1 MNRLSK
7 KIAFLLAAIL
17 GLAACEPEPMVVR
30 FATPEELEQLEQA
43 EIRLTIAPDEAL
55 TKGSLLHDVESRGS
69 GALVLVFRSSTSQLD
84 SYHYFPEEELQAQ
97 RSVPLKLRVPL
108 TICDFYIL
116 GNLNAV
122 NKSDGRVTHLME
134 ALGSAF
140 PLDEASLEA
149 LVYRLDGGDL
159 NDTWRRERFSEV
171 AACGLPYVHISKGVD
186 TGAQISSGQGIP
198 GSDACRRL
206 FSKVTLRI
214 DHGAFDGAGAHPDFF
229 VNSSLHLRQANA
241 RLQPFSPTP
250 QHAAQAEDVLS
261 ESDHDPDMSASNA
274 SVTRFSF
281 YVPENMQGT
290 LLPGNTDSRR
300 KTRDELLRQGLSA
313 KEPFL
318 TYVEFV
324 GSLDPAAGGYGADVT
339 YRFYLGADNCSNF
352 DLARNREYE
361 IALSF
366 RVGSL
371 FDPDWKVEPS
381 DWQDE
386 RLFCLTADAAYTDR
400 LPEGRNVAVRKG
412 RDGAFYVYMNPAGQ
426 LGAQNALTGKSALG
440 ADSFT
445 PSSLA
450 DCAWRADFLKS
461 GTPDYQWLSDRG
473 IRASWDAASARLK
486 FSVSDPARFNAHLGE
501 SRQLT
506 MSLLPGGGDLRFSL
520 RLYEDISVTVADGK
534 SLTEGFYLGQKRHL
548 SVSGFAG
555 STLCYAADQDP
566 CGRSASGAAH
576 TANRQ
581 WKTSASESAAFP
593 TARVDASG
601 GVLLDPAAYPGQRL
615 TDGGLD
621 VYAFYPNRFQ
631 ASHSGWTSRDGR
643 ILIFSED
650 YLNDSVEIPIR
661 ISEPRLVCS
670 GQDVFLPIDGGEVA
684 TPIGYWNFDG
694 TARIGADSFDAAL
707 YAALLGVELRSAYNT
722 HTDWMSCLQFDPA
735 TGEMYVSRTSSGSL
749 KMEELSYSTV
759 NGAYSASLGYVSL
772 RGRKLTDLYPGS
784 GNFPLRVSHLN
795 ISSLESGLNT
805 IFESSP
811 TSPASIM
818 FSNYFNTGTQ
828 SQLGEDVAFGVR
840 ADFSFFHGD
849 LSRIVWERSGDA
861 TSYTC
866 RRAPY
871 ETFLPVIDFVIEEAD
886 EGSGGTFSWV
896 YDESHQT
903 RSSSSGEPV
912 PGGLIIPYG
921 QQLMRG
927 TITNKWDGRQFT
939 VESGFRL
946 TYPRINNDL
955 LVVARSGQA
964 KASVYLMPLKISK
977 YLKRLGAQVDAVSRH
992 WMMQL
997 FGSSDWMSKVT
1008 LVDCYMTRPGVNYY
1022 YAPGNR
1028 SGTPLTDYDVKYA
1041 SHYLDGNENATVWTQ
1056 AILDRVATSIPS
1068 RSIARIIQLD
1078 PANYHSDYFDGLDGF
1093 SIPEGKTCIFW
1104 TGAGEF

>member
-1 MNRLSK
+1 MNRISN
-7 KIAFLLAAIL
+7 KIAFLLAAFL

-30 FATPEELEQLEQA
+30 FATPEELAQA

-55 TKGSLLHDVESRGS
+55 TKGSLLREVESRGS
-69 GALVLVFRSSTSQLD
+69 GALVLVFRSSTGQLD

-108 TICDFYIL
+108 TTCDFYIL

-122 NKSDGRVTHLME
+122 NKSDGRVTHLVE
-134 ALGSAF
+134 ALGAAF
-140 PLDEASLEA
+140 PVDEASLEA

-159 NDTWRRERFSEV
+159 NADWRRERFADV

-186 TGAQISSGQGIP
+186 TGAQIRLGQGIP

-214 DHGAFDGAGAHPDFF
+214 DHGAFDGQGAHPDFF

-241 RLQPFSPTP
+241 RLRPFSSTP

-261 ESDHDPDMSASNA
+261 ESDYDPDMSASNA
-274 SVTRFSF
+274 SVTTFRF

-290 LLPGNTDSRR
+290 LLPGNSDSRR

-313 KEPFL
+313 VEPFL

-339 YRFYLGADNCSNF
+339 YRFYLGADNCTNF

-371 FDPDWKVEPS
+371 FEPDWKVEPS
-381 DWQDE
+381 DWQDG
-386 RLFCLTADAAYTDR
+386 RLFCLTADAGFTDR
-400 LPEGRNVAVRKG
+400 LPEGRNVAVRKS
-412 RDGAFYVYMNPAGQ
+412 RDGAFYVYMNPAGR

-461 GTPDYQWLSDRG
+461 GSQDYRWLSDRG
-473 IRASWDAASARLK
+473 IRASWDAAVARLK

-501 SRQLT
+501 ARLLK
-506 MSLLPGGGDLRFSL
+506 MNLLPGGRDLSFSL
-520 RLYEDISVTVADGK
+520 RLYGDISVTVADGK
-534 SLTEGFYLGQKRHL
+534 SLTEDFYLGQKRHL
-548 SVSGFAG
+548 TVSGFAG

-566 CGRSASGAAH
+566 CGRSASGTAH

-581 WKTSASESAAFP
+581 WKASSSESAAFP

-601 GVLLDPAAYPGQRL
+601 AVLLDPAAYPGQRL

-631 ASHSGWTSRDGR
+631 ASHSGWTSREGR
-643 ILIFSED
+643 ILFFSED
-650 YLNDSVEIPIR
+650 WLNDSVEIPLR
-661 ISEPRLVCS
+661 ISEPRLVS
-670 GQDVFLPIDGGEVA
+670 ESRDIFLPIDGGEVT
-684 TPIGYWNFDG
+684 TPVGYWNFDG
-694 TARIGADSFDAAL
+694 TARIGADAFDATL
-707 YAALLGVELRSAYNT
+707 YAALLGVELRSTYST
-722 HTDWMSCLQFDPA
+722 HTSWMSCLHLDPA
-735 TGEMYVSRTSSGSL
+735 TGEMYVRETSSGGL
-749 KMEELSYSTV
+749 RMEELSYSTV
-759 NGAYSASLGYVSL
+759 NGAYSASLGYVTL
-772 RGRKLTDLYPGS
+772 RAKKLTELFSGG
-784 GNFPLRVSHLN
+784 GNFSLRVSHLN
-795 ISSLESGLNT
+795 INSLMSGLNT
-805 IFESSP
+805 IFESTPTGP
-811 TSPASIM
+811 TSVL
-818 FSNYFNTGTQ
+818 FSNYFNTNTQ
-828 SQLGEDVAFGVR
+828 NQLEEDVSFGVR

-866 RRAPY
+866 RSAPY
-871 ETFLPVIDFVIEEAD
+871 ETLLPVIDFVVEEED

-896 YDESHQT
+896 YNEAHQHQY
-903 RSSSSGEPV
+903 SSGGEPV
-912 PGGLIIPYG
+912 PGGLIIPFG
-921 QQLMRG
+921 QQLMTG

-939 VESGFRL
+939 VRSGFYL

-955 LVVARSGQA
+955 LIIARSGQA

-977 YLKRLGAQVDAVSRH
+977 YLKRLGPQVDAASRR

-997 FGSSDWMSKVT
+997 FGSSDWMTRVT
-1008 LVDCYMTRPGVNYY
+1008 LSDCYMKRPGINDY

-1028 SGTPLTDYDVKYA
+1028 SGTPLTDYDAKYA
-1041 SHYLDGNENATVWTQ
+1041 RNYLYGDENATVWTQ
-1056 AILDRVATSIPS
+1056 DILDRVASSIPS
-1068 RSIARIIQLD
+1068 RSIARTVRLD
-1078 PANYHSDYFDGLDGF
+1078 PANYHSDYFDGLYGF

-1104 TGAGEF
+1104 TGPGAF

>member
-7 KIAFLLAAIL
+7 KIVFLLVACL

-30 FATPEELEQLEQA
+30 FATPEELAQA
-43 EIRLTIAPDEAL
+43 EISLTIAPDEAL

-69 GALVLVFRSSTSQLD
+69 GALVLVFRSSTGQLD
-84 SYHYFPEEELQAQ
+84 SYRFFTEEEIQAQ

-108 TICDFYIL
+108 TTCDFYIL

-140 PLDEASLEA
+140 PADETSLEA

-159 NDTWRRERFSEV
+159 NATWRRERFAEV
-171 AACGLPYVHISKGVD
+171 AACGLPYVHISKDVD
-186 TGAQISSGQGIP
+186 TGTQISQGQGIP

-206 FSKVTLRI
+206 FSKVTLHI
-214 DHGAFDGAGAHPDFF
+214 DHGAFDGEGAHPDFF

-241 RLQPFSPTP
+241 RLQPFSPAP

-261 ESDHDPDMSASNA
+261 ESDYDPDMTASNA
-274 SVTRFSF
+274 SVTTFSF

-313 KEPFL
+313 VESFL

-324 GSLDPAAGGYGADVT
+324 GCLDPAAGGYGADVT

-371 FDPDWKVEPS
+371 FEPDWKVEPS
-381 DWQDE
+381 DWQDG
-386 RLFCLTADAAYTDR
+386 RLFCLTADAAFTDR

-426 LGAQNALTGKSALG
+426 LGRENALAGKNALG
-440 ADSFT
+440 GGSFT

-450 DCAWRADFLKS
+450 DCAWRADFLQS
-461 GTPDYQWLSDRG
+461 GTQDYQWLSDRG
-473 IRASWDAASARLK
+473 IRASWDAALARLK
-486 FSVSDPARFNAHLGE
+486 FSVIDPARFNAHLGDA
-501 SRQLT
+501 RLLKL
-506 MSLLPGGGDLRFSL
+506 SLLPGGGDLNFSL

-534 SLTEGFYLGQKRHL
+534 SLTRDFYLGQKRHL

-566 CGRSASGAAH
+566 CGRSASGTAH

-581 WKTSASESAAFP
+581 WKTSSSESASFP
-593 TARVDASG
+593 TARLDGSG
-601 GVLLDPAAYPGQRL
+601 AVLLDPAAYPEQRL

-631 ASHSGWTSRDGR
+631 ASHGGWTSRDGR
-643 ILIFSED
+643 ILVFSED
-650 YLNDSVEIPIR
+650 RLNDSVEIPIR
-661 ISEPRLVCS
+661 ISEPRLVS
-670 GQDVFLPIDGGEVA
+670 ESRDIFLPIDGGEVT
-684 TPIGYWNFDG
+684 TPLGYWNFDG
-694 TARIGADSFDAAL
+694 TARIGADAFEASL
-707 YAALLGVELRSAYNT
+707 YTSLLGLELRSAYNT
-722 HTDWMSCLQFDPA
+722 HTSWMSCLSLDPA
-735 TGEMYVSRTSSGSL
+735 TGEMSVRATTSGGL
-749 KMEELSYSTV
+749 RMEELSYSTV
-759 NGAYSASLGYVSL
+759 NGAYSTSLGYVLL
-772 RGRKLTDLYPGS
+772 RPEKLTDLFSGG

-795 ISSLESGLNT
+795 INSLMSGLNT
-805 IFESSP
+805 IFESTPTNP
-811 TSPASIM
+811 TSVM

-828 SQLGEDVAFGVR
+828 SQLGEDVSFGVR

-849 LSRIVWERSGDA
+849 LSRIEWERSGDA

-866 RRAPY
+866 RKAPY
-871 ETFLPVIDFVIEEAD
+871 ETLQPVIDFVVEEAD

-896 YDESHQT
+896 YNEAHQHQF
-903 RSSSSGEPV
+903 SSGGEPV
-912 PGGLIIPYG
+912 PGGLIIPFG
-921 QQLMRG
+921 QQLMTG
-927 TITNKWDGRQFT
+927 TITNKWDGRQFK
-939 VESGFRL
+939 VRSGFYL

-955 LVVARSGQA
+955 LIVARSGQA

-977 YLKRLGAQVDAVSRH
+977 YLKRLGQQVDADSRH

-997 FGSSDWMSKVT
+997 FGSSDWMSRVT
-1008 LVDCYMTRPGVNYY
+1008 LSDCYMKRSGTNDY

-1028 SGTPLTDYDVKYA
+1028 TGTPLADYDVKYA
-1041 SHYLDGNENATVWTQ
+1041 WYYLNGNENATVWTQ
-1056 AILDRVATSIPS
+1056 DILDRVASSIPS

-1104 TGAGEF
+1104 TGPGAF